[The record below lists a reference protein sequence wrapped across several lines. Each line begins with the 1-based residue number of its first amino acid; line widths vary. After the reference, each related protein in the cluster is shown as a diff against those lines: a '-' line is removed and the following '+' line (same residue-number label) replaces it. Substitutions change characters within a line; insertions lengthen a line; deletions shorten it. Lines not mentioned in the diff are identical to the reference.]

1 MRLSWLPACYYQA
14 MDEKSRET
22 WDVSLAALAINRMA
36 ISDTAHQTHVPLAGT
51 ARDH

>member
-1 MRLSWLPACYYQA
+1 

-36 ISDTAHQTHVPLAGT
+36 ISDTAHQPHVPLAGT
-51 ARDH
+51 ACDH